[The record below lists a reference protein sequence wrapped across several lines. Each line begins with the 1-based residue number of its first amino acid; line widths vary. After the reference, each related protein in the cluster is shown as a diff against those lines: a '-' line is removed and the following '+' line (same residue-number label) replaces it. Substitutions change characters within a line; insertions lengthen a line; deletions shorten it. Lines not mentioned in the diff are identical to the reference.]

1 MATSRQLGHPTRRHD
16 GLTMVAEDFLQDPR
30 VREWLGGVE
39 PAWTLLT
46 FDSLWALRQQRSIS
60 EGPIKFA
67 TNLTADDI
75 QASAA
80 ARNALILIRRAID
93 TAGLPV
99 TATGNLTRA
108 VVAEMCK
115 LIDWPDYDQADAFR
129 FSKVIN
135 EPDFMPL
142 HIVRLLCETAG
153 LVKIKRGKLVA
164 TPKGKQCLSDQS
176 GLVALLAQIAFWR
189 FDLSY
194 FARGLLG
201 SWPQGDIG
209 IALWSLSVCGD
220 DWQSA
225 ESLTRLCTI
234 PRPEMLTGDWDRTTF
249 AFEGRI
255 LRPLLWFGLLDHRD
269 EQITES
275 QFSKRHFYRK
285 TRLFD
290 RLLTFDVEIERAPVR
305 YRH

>member
-1 MATSRQLGHPTRRHD
+1 
-16 GLTMVAEDFLQDPR
+16 MVAEDFLHDPR
-30 VREWLGGVE
+30 VREWLDGVE

-46 FDSLWALRQQRSIS
+46 FDSLRALRQPPSNS
-60 EGPIKFA
+60 DGPIKFA

-75 QASAA
+75 QTSAA
-80 ARNALILIRRAID
+80 ARNAIILITRAIESG
-93 TAGLPV
+93 GLPV

-108 VVAEMCK
+108 VVAEMCT

-129 FSKVIN
+129 LSKVIN

-142 HIVRLLCETAG
+142 HIVRLLCEAAG

-164 TPKGKQCLSDQS
+164 TPNAKQCLSDQG
-176 GLVALLAQIAFWR
+176 GLVARLAQIAFWR
-189 FDLSY
+189 FDLRY

-201 SWPQGDIG
+201 AWPQEDIG
-209 IALWSLSVCGD
+209 IALWSLSVCGG

-225 ESLTRLCTI
+225 EKLTRLCSI
-234 PRPEMLTGDWDRTTF
+234 PRPEMLTGDWDRTPF

-255 LRPLLWFGLLDHRD
+255 LRPLLWLGLLDHRD

-275 QFSKRHFYRK
+275 RFSKRHFYRK

-290 RLLTFDVEIERAPVR
+290 RVLIFDVEIERAPVR

>member
-1 MATSRQLGHPTRRHD
+1 
-16 GLTMVAEDFLQDPR
+16 MVAEDFLYDPR
-30 VREWLGGVE
+30 VREWLDGVE

-46 FDSLWALRQQRSIS
+46 FDSLRALRQPPSKS
-60 EGPIKFA
+60 DGPIRFA

-75 QASAA
+75 QTSAA
-80 ARNALILIRRAID
+80 ARNAIILITRAIESG
-93 TAGLPV
+93 GLPV

-108 VVAEMCK
+108 VVAEMCT
-115 LIDWPDYDQADAFR
+115 LIDWPDYDQTDAFR

-142 HIVRLLCETAG
+142 HIVRLLCEAAG

-164 TPKGKQCLSDQS
+164 TPNAKQCLSDQG
-176 GLVALLAQIAFWR
+176 GLVARLAQIAFWR

-201 SWPQGDIG
+201 AWPQEDIG
-209 IALWSLSVCGD
+209 IALWSLSVCGG

-225 ESLTRLCTI
+225 EKLTRLCSI
-234 PRPEMLTGDWDRTTF
+234 PRPEMLTGDWDRTPF

-255 LRPLLWFGLLDHRD
+255 LRPLLWLGLLDHRD

-275 QFSKRHFYRK
+275 RFSKRHFYRK

-290 RLLTFDVEIERAPVR
+290 RVLIFDVEIERAPVR

>member
-1 MATSRQLGHPTRRHD
+1 
-16 GLTMVAEDFLQDPR
+16 MVAEDFLHDAR
-30 VREWLGGVE
+30 VREWLGGIE

-46 FDSLWALRQQRSIS
+46 FDSLRALRQPLSTS
-60 EGPIKFA
+60 DGPIRFA
-67 TNLTADDI
+67 TNLTADDV
-75 QASAA
+75 QASPA
-80 ARNALILIRRAID
+80 ARNALILIKRVVES
-93 TAGLPV
+93 AGLAV

-108 VVAEMCK
+108 VVAEMSK
-115 LIDWPDYDQADAFR
+115 VIDWPDYDQADAFR

-142 HIVRLLCETAG
+142 HIVRLLCEAAG

-164 TPKGKQCLSDQS
+164 TPNAKQRLAEPG

-201 SWPQGDIG
+201 SWPQDDIG
-209 IALWSLSVCGD
+209 IALWSLSVCG
-220 DWQSA
+220 
-225 ESLTRLCTI
+225 TI
-234 PRPEMLTGDWDRTTF
+234 PRLEMLTGDWDRTPF

-275 QFSKRHFYRK
+275 RFSKRHFYRK

-290 RLLTFDVEIERAPVR
+290 RLLTFAVEIERAPVR

>member
-1 MATSRQLGHPTRRHD
+1 
-16 GLTMVAEDFLQDPR
+16 MVAEDFLRDPR
-30 VREWLGGVE
+30 VREWLDGVE

-46 FDSLWALRQQRSIS
+46 FDSLRALRQQRSIKD
-60 EGPIKFA
+60 GPIRFA
-67 TNLTADDI
+67 SDLSADDI

-80 ARNALILIRRAID
+80 ARNAIILMRRAIES
-93 TAGLPV
+93 AGLPV

-142 HIVRLLCETAG
+142 HIVRLLCEAAG
-153 LVKIKRGKLVA
+153 LVKIKSGKLVS
-164 TPKGKQCLSDQS
+164 TPAAKQCLSDQG
-176 GLVALLAQIAFWR
+176 GLVARLAQVAFWR

-201 SWPQGDIG
+201 SWPQEDIG

-225 ESLTRLCTI
+225 EKLTRVCTI
-234 PRPEMLTGDWDRTTF
+234 PRPEMLTGDWDRTPF

-255 LRPLLWFGLLDHRD
+255 LRPLLWFGLLDHRA

-275 QFSKRHFYRK
+275 HFSKRHFYRK
-285 TRLFD
+285 AGLFD
-290 RLLTFDVEIERAPVR
+290 RLLTFDVEIERSPVH